1 MKKNISILVFSAL
14 ALASCKTTA
23 PVLSK
28 VQYEKNSLI
37 TSNLKDNA
45 EIDAL
50 IAPYK
55 NKLEGQMNAKIS
67 HTAIELNKNGDNS
80 PLGNLLADYTLQGA
94 ETWGKKYNIQT
105 IDAAVVNI
113 GGIRNII
120 PAGNIIT
127 KQIYE
132 VMPFE
137 NELVVVQLKGSDL
150 EGLFDY
156 YAKTE
161 KNNPVS
167 QITIETKSHQLVK
180 KLINGKPIDPQ
191 KIYNIATSD
200 YLALGGD
207 NMFFF
212 SKGKLLNT
220 GIKLRD
226 LYLEKFKANP
236 EITAPKDIRLIFNK

>member
-1 MKKNISILVFSAL
+1 MKKLNTWVVLVAL
-14 ALASCKTTA
+14 VLSSCKTAT
-23 PVLSK
+23 PISLSQVK
-28 VQYEKNSLI
+28 YEKNTLI
-37 TSNLKDNA
+37 TPDLKDNKEMA
-45 EIDAL
+45 DV

-55 NKLEGQMNAKIS
+55 NKLEGEMNTKIS

-80 PLGNLLADYTLQGA
+80 ALGNLLADYTLQGA
-94 ETWGKKYNIQT
+94 ITWSKQFKIPS
-105 IDAAVVNI
+105 IDAAVINI

-137 NELVVVQLKGSDL
+137 NELVVVKLTGSQL
-150 EGLFDY
+150 EALFDY
-156 YAKTE
+156 YASTQ
-161 KNNPVS
+161 KNNPIS
-167 QITIETKSHQLVK
+167 QLLIETKNHQLVQ
-180 KLINGKPIDPQ
+180 KLIGGKPVEPQ
-191 KIYNIATSD
+191 KNYYIATSD

-212 SKGKLLNT
+212 TKGEMFPT

-226 LYLEKFKANP
+226 LYLEK
-236 EITAPKDIRLIFNK
+236 